1 MKTPFAA
8 PYKFEMLHR
17 VGHINLTARNLSI
30 RQCLVEQASRRPGKG
45 TALPIFLVSGLL
57 SDKDDAGCSR
67 PLAENGLSGV
77 FVKVTAFTGTSSLAQ
92 ALSVRRGGKKSAADF
107 CSLIATISGYHFLD
121 VGSRAFQQITEEVLV
136 KALRRT

>member
-17 VGHINLTARNLSI
+17 IGHINLTARNLSI

-92 ALSVRRGGKKSAADF
+92 GFKRAMRGQKISRGLWQFNCHDFRLSF
-107 CSLIATISGYHFLD
+107 F
-121 VGSRAFQQITEEVLV
+121 
-136 KALRRT
+136 

>member
-92 ALSVRRGGKKSAADF
+92 ALSVRRGARNQPQTFAVQLPRF
-107 CSLIATISGYHFLD
+107 QAIIFLTSEAELS
-121 VGSRAFQQITEEVLV
+121 SR
-136 KALRRT
+136 LRRYL